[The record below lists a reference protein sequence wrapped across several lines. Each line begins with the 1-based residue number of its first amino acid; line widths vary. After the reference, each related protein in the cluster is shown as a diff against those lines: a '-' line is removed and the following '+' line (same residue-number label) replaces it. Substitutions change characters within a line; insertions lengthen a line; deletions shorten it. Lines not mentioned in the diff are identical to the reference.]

1 MSEQMVKLIIDK
13 LYLFRIKL
21 RKKKLFEEAD
31 EIRYLLELMGEDVI
45 SRDNEKLGSIR

>member
-1 MSEQMVKLIIDK
+1 MSERMVKLIIDK

-31 EIRYLLELMGEDVI
+31 EIRGLLELMGEDVI
-45 SRDNEKLGSIR
+45 SRDNERLGPVK